1 MIKDVHSANCFP
13 LYRCHSTWRVQNAA
27 GEITVRSRPLC
38 PSCPSL
44 SVPVRPAPCRG
55 RAHPWK
61 MVHSLL
67 FSVQNKSIVISFSI
81 AYIVCSVCRIP
92 AKSLNLLIRSS
103 WESALAFHTGRQ
115 HQISRGTFRY
125 TNTFS
130 SLFPSRYKIRNSHQN
145 PLLRIKLK
153 VLFLK
158 KKQKSIYI
166 EQAANAYLH
175 KLKTAENVRVWHRF

>member
-1 MIKDVHSANCFP
+1 MDEERILQWSYKTSCKKVLISLLKSNVLQKHHAKTVCWYLMIKDVHSANCFP

-44 SVPVRPAPCRG
+44 SVLVRPAPCRG

-61 MVHSLL
+61 MVHGLL

-92 AKSLNLLIRSS
+92 AKGLNLLIRSS

-130 SLFPSRYKIRNSHQN
+130 SLFP
-145 PLLRIKLK
+145 LTL
-153 VLFLK
+153 
-158 KKQKSIYI
+158 
-166 EQAANAYLH
+166 
-175 KLKTAENVRVWHRF
+175 